1 MSEGYRELIVDLSTL
16 LLCLGLKY
24 EAYLIAV
31 RGDNMHAYSATD
43 VGKIRKMNQDTVF
56 CSTEPVGKLPSLFIV
71 ADGMGGH
78 KAGDLA
84 SRLTVETIID
94 MVESLDENDPITLM
108 GKAIHRANEV
118 VLGKA
123 KEAEEFNGMGTTVV
137 VACIKDDMLYV
148 ANVGDSRLYI
158 VNKEIAQVTRDH
170 SLVEELVSMG
180 QLDRKEARNNKNKN
194 IITRAVG
201 GMKVVMAD
209 YFEIKLTQGDKI
221 LMCTDGLTN
230 MVEDDEIRSIV
241 KLNEPLEKRVER
253 LIQCANNHGGNDNI
267 GVVLVEA

>member
-1 MSEGYRELIVDLSTL
+1 M
-16 LLCLGLKY
+16 K
-24 EAYLIAV
+24 
-31 RGDNMHAYSATD
+31 AYSATD
-43 VGKIRKMNQDTVF
+43 VGKVRKVNQDTVF
-56 CSTEPVGKLPSLFIV
+56 CSTNPVGNLPNLFIV

-84 SRLTVETIID
+84 SRLTVETVVD
-94 MVESLDENDPITLM
+94 MVQSLDDSDPITLI

-123 KEAEEFNGMGTTVV
+123 REAEEFNGMGTTVV
-137 VACIKDDMLYV
+137 VSCIKDGMLYV
-148 ANVGDSRLYI
+148 ANVGDSRLYVI
-158 VNKEIAQVTRDH
+158 NKGIKQITRDH

-180 QLDRKEARNNKNKN
+180 QLDRKEARTNKNKN

-209 YFEIKLTQGDKI
+209 YFEIQLEEKDMI

-230 MVEDDEIRSIV
+230 MVEDEEIMGLVKQKASIEV
-241 KLNEPLEKRVER
+241 RVAN
-253 LIQCANNHGGNDNI
+253 LIQSANNHGGRDNV
-267 GVVLVEA
+267 GVILVES